1 MKNKNKEDE
10 ITYKIILRKIP
21 RTIVSRLKLPTKN
34 TAQWVI
40 EDLHQSISS
49 RKFRGLGTSREDPT
63 SSQRRKKKK
72 KAYTKK
78 QETEC
83 IKVSQWSCTEKELM

>member
-1 MKNKNKEDE
+1 M
-10 ITYKIILRKIP
+10 RKIP
-21 RTIVSRLKLPTKN
+21 RTTISRLKLPTKN

-40 EDLHQSISS
+40 EDLYQSISS
-49 RKFRGLGTSREDPT
+49 RQFRGLGTSREDPT
-63 SSQRRKKKK
+63 SSQRRKGK

-83 IKVSQWSCTEKELM
+83 IKVSQWSCTEIEFKYKKIHPF

>member
-1 MKNKNKEDE
+1 M
-10 ITYKIILRKIP
+10 RKIP
-21 RTIVSRLKLPTKN
+21 RTTFSRLKLPTKN
-34 TAQWVI
+34 TAQGVI

-63 SSQRRKKKK
+63 SSQKGRKKKK

-83 IKVSQWSCTEKELM
+83 IKVSQWSCTEIEFTYKKIHPF